1 MNKILLIDIENCG
14 RALHQL
20 QHQLND
26 YAQVYVV
33 YATSNVNFSLD
44 ELHDFLP
51 FIQAGRFHLLKMSK
65 AGKDAADF
73 GLAFWAGKLSQQYHA
88 QDVVFDI
95 VSHDHAMCYVS
106 ELLQRQGFDVNI
118 KHQLVEHV
126 EDVLWVKLL
135 HTWSKVQNKPTT
147 SEACINAI
155 CSWLKVDRLQ
165 AAQLLK
171 RLVTEKYFVQSQKV
185 SQVNVKPHLQFLYE
199 YSCYLA
205 KQKSKPATKTA
216 LLNSIKNVMKIDKE
230 QTLIDR
236 FNLLC
241 KYCIVNTNDK
251 NNKVQYNTDVICRY
265 VQQEL

>member
-1 MNKILLIDIENCG
+1 MVMNKILLIDIENCG

-20 QHQLND
+20 QRQLNE

-65 AGKDAADF
+65 AGKDAAD
-73 GLAFWAGKLSQQYHA
+73 
-88 QDVVFDI
+88 
-95 VSHDHAMCYVS
+95 HAMCYVT
-106 ELLQRQGFDVNI
+106 ELLQRQGFDVTI
-118 KHQLVEHV
+118 KYQLVEQV

-147 SEACINAI
+147 ANACINAI

-165 AAQLLK
+165 AEHLLK
-171 RLVTEKYFVQSQKV
+171 RLITEKYFVSTQKAPV
-185 SQVNVKPHLQFLYE
+185 VRVKPHLQFLYE

-205 KQKSKPATKTA
+205 KQKSKPATKSA

-230 QTLIDR
+230 RTLIDR
-236 FNLLC
+236 FHLLC
-241 KYCIVNTNDK
+241 KHCIVSTNDK
-251 NNKVQYNTDVICRY
+251 NNKLQYNTEVICRY